1 MAQPTSRPADEVSS
15 RLDLAE
21 HIRRLRSD
29 LLQRSDQWENVSLEG
44 YLEAMAAWIE
54 AAPHW
59 YGNRGEE
66 MPGGGGVG
74 VLRPGPE
81 RCRCPRVNE
90 LRIDAP

>member
-66 MPGGGGVG
+66 MPAEAEWAYFAQALSAAV
-74 VLRPGPE
+74 VHE
-81 RCRCPRVNE
+81 
-90 LRIDAP
+90 